1 MARFHKLLRIDLKA
15 GKSTVENI
23 PSRYEKMFL
32 GGKGLAT
39 AYFVKEVPKGIDP
52 LGPDNK
58 FIVAA
63 GPLNGTIAPASS
75 LFEIVTKSP
84 LTGIYLD
91 CNSGGHFGQD
101 LKAAGFDLLI
111 LENSS

>member
-1 MARFHKLLRIDLKA
+1 MARFHKLLRIDLFA
-15 GKSTVENI
+15 QTSTVEQI
-23 PSRYEKMFL
+23 PERYEKMFL

-39 AYFVKEVPKGIDP
+39 AYFVKEVSPGVDP

-58 FIVAA
+58 FIIAT

-75 LFEIVTKSP
+75 RFEIVTKSP

-91 CNSGGHFGQD
+91 W
-101 LKAAGFDLLI
+101 
-111 LENSS
+111 E